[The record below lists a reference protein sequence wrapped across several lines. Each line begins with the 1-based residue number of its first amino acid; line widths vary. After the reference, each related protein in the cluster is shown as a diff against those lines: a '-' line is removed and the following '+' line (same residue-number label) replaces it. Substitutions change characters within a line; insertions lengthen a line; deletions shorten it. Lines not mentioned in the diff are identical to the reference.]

1 MKNNTIVLSNEPRG
15 RFLEGIVAGTPS
27 PGHLGQIKAAVE
39 PVSGRHTW
47 ELAAPGADGADLL
60 VAVWREDEMQ
70 GKMYSSA
77 YVAGTR
83 GFLYVPIS
91 GEELNVRVGEVAGTG
106 NTYAIG
112 DKLMANTSGGYLIPH
127 TGGAANRALFV
138 VMETITQ
145 QSGQSLVHVMRL

>member
-1 MKNNTIVLSNEPRG
+1 MKNNTIVLSNEPKG
-15 RFLEGIVAGTPS
+15 RFLEGIVSGTPS

-47 ELAAPGADGADLL
+47 EVAAPGADGADTLC
-60 VAVWREDEMQ
+60 AVWREDELQ
-70 GKMYSSA
+70 GKMYNSA

-83 GFLYVPIS
+83 GFLYVPIA

-112 DKLMANTSGGYLIPH
+112 DKLMANATGGWLIPH

-145 QSGQSLVHVMRL
+145 QAAGGLVHVMKL